1 MEYVKNGSLNE
12 LLEER
17 KISNKR
23 LSDYENSLIIKSIIN
38 AVAYLHDHGIVH
50 RDLKLENILIQD
62 KNNLTSIK
70 LIDFGLSD
78 KFHNENKILSKF
90 CGTTL
95 FQAPELIKYQI
106 YGKVRKKLLF
116 FLCEIDF

>member
-1 MEYVKNGSLNE
+1 MEYVKSGSLND

-17 KISNKR
+17 KISNQR
-23 LSDYENSLIIKSIIN
+23 LNDYENSLIVKSIIN
-38 AVAYLHDHGIVH
+38 AVAHLHSHGIVH

-62 KNNLTSIK
+62 KNNLSSIK

-78 KFHNENKILSKF
+78 KFNNENKIMSKF
-90 CGTTL
+90 CGTAL

-106 YGKVRKKLLF
+106 YSKVF
-116 FLCEIDF
+116 

>member
-1 MEYVKNGSLNE
+1 MEYVKNGSLIE

-17 KISNKR
+17 KISNQR
-23 LSDYENSLIIKSIIN
+23 LSDYENSLIIKSIIKS
-38 AVAYLHDHGIVH
+38 VAYLHDHGIVH

-62 KNNLTSIK
+62 KNNLASIK

-78 KFHNENKILSKF
+78 KFHNDNKILSKF

-95 FQAPELIKYQI
+95 FQAPELIKYQT
-106 YGKVRKKLLF
+106 YGKV
-116 FLCEIDF
+116 